1 MSNNS
6 YPMPFDTWAETSSR
20 VFNTFLKANRA
31 ANKAAFSALGSK
43 AIQPTVQNGASKAA
57 AAAGSEEQR
66 LKPGEDLMDWETQR
80 LIEGEL
86 SVGDSVKFT
95 KTISKDDI
103 KRFAAASGDTNP
115 IHLDDDFA
123 AETRFNGRI
132 AHGILVS
139 GLISAALARLP
150 GSIVYLSQDLEFRAP
165 VRIGDEVTATVEIVE
180 DLGGD
185 QYRIQTTVMKAE
197 DAVVEGEAVVLIDEP
212 PADD

>member
-1 MSNNS
+1 MSNSS

-20 VFNTFLKANRA
+20 VLNTFLEANRA
-31 ANKAAFSALGSK
+31 ANKAAFSAFGSK
-43 AIQPTVQNGASKAA
+43 AIKPTTQNGSSGSAA
-57 AAAGSEEQR
+57 AATPEEQR
-66 LKPGEDLMDWETQR
+66 LEAGEDLMGWETER

-95 KTISKDDI
+95 KTISQDDI

-115 IHLDDDFA
+115 IHLDDEFA
-123 AETRFNGRI
+123 ADTRFNGRI

-150 GSIVYLSQDLEFRAP
+150 GSVVYLSQDLEFRAP

-185 QYRIQTTVMKAE
+185 QYRIQTTVVKGE
-197 DAVVEGEAVVLIDEP
+197 DAVIEGEAVVLIDEP